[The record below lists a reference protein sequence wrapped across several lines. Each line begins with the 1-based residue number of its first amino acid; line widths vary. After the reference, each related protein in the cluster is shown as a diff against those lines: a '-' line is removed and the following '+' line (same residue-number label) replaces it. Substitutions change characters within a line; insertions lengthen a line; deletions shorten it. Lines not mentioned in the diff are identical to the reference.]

1 MLLSLPRVSER
12 AAQCRFARGAAA
24 ASYEH
29 RRGSP
34 FHLEREAKLIRVTRD
49 WQKQEHGPADGSADR
64 GRWQV
69 HLALEPG
76 EKEAIARVAPLV
88 APAEH
93 FEIHTELLDGGIEG
107 DVLLALRVF
116 AATKQEAV
124 EQAQYLLSNIRREA
138 HLAPAPSIV
147 LGFISPWWHRTS
159 RAEHIAREAHEL
171 HAQGRHELTVIR
183 IQTQIPE

>member
-1 MLLSLPRVSER
+1 M
-12 AAQCRFARGAAA
+12 
-24 ASYEH
+24 
-29 RRGSP
+29 
-34 FHLEREAKLIRVTRD
+34 TRD

-88 APAEH
+88 APAEN